1 MEIKEYIRHFD
12 EVFDT
17 KILETMTSKKYPM
30 IDFAF
35 NNLGE
40 NLYSQSV
47 ESKNISKKKKVI
59 SEQIEE
65 LNSMKQKQ
73 LLDEYEDLD
82 SQLREDIDKQMLIL
96 DFAYATK
103 NL

>member
-17 KILETMTSKKYPM
+17 KILEAMTLKKYPM

-82 SQLREDIDKQMLIL
+82 SQLREDIDKQMLIFGFCL
-96 DFAYATK
+96 CYQ
-103 NL
+103 